1 MRKRLKILFVLFAV
15 ILFSSVGFGVYVADC
30 YPAAPVAIEAAGQAE
45 PGEGILVFHADE
57 PVAGLIF
64 YPGGKVAY
72 ESYAPLMSELSQRG
86 ILCVLIH
93 MPCNLAVLDVDAAKD
108 IPEQFPE
115 IRHWYIGGHSLGGA
129 MAASYAA
136 KHPDDFDGIVLL
148 AAYSTADLTQSGLQ
162 IVQIY
167 GTEDGV
173 MNRASYEKYAS
184 NLPEGSMEIILEGG
198 NHAGFGAYGP
208 QKKGW
213 RSGYFIGIPMGSDCR
228 CHFCNVFSELRGIK
242 GHSVR
247 KLNST

>member
-1 MRKRLKILFVLFAV
+1 MKKRRRIAGIILAL
-15 ILFSSVGFGVYVADC
+15 ILLLAIGFGVYVGDYYHAE
-30 YPAAPVAIEAAGQAE
+30 PVAIKAAGQAE
-45 PGEGILVFHADE
+45 QGDGILVFRPDE
-57 PVAGLIF
+57 PVAGIIF

-72 ESYAPLMSELSQRG
+72 EAYAPLMSELAQRG
-86 ILCVLIH
+86 ILCVLVH
-93 MPCNLAVLDVDAAKD
+93 MPCNLAVLDMDAAKG
-108 IPEQFPE
+108 IPEQFP
-115 IRHWYIGGHSLGGA
+115 IIQNWYIGGHSLGGA

-208 QKKGW
+208 QKKDGALDISPESQW
-213 RSGYFIGIPMGSDCR
+213 AQTADAIFAMCSQSCA
-228 CHFCNVFSELRGIK
+228 E
-242 GHSVR
+242 
-247 KLNST
+247 

>member
-1 MRKRLKILFVLFAV
+1 M
-15 ILFSSVGFGVYVADC
+15 ADC
-30 YPAAPVAIEAAGQAE
+30 YPAAPVAIEAARQAE

-72 ESYAPLMSELSQRG
+72 ESYAPLMSALSQRG

-108 IPEQFPE
+108 IPEQLPE

-208 QKKGW
+208 QKKDGALDISPESQW
-213 RSGYFIGIPMGSDCR
+213 AQTADAIFAMCSQSCA
-228 CHFCNVFSELRGIK
+228 E
-242 GHSVR
+242 
-247 KLNST
+247 

>member
-1 MRKRLKILFVLFAV
+1 MKKRLKILFVLLAV
-15 ILFSSVGFGVYVADC
+15 ILFSAACFGVYVADC

-72 ESYAPLMSELSQRG
+72 ESYAPLMSALSQRG

-208 QKKGW
+208 QKKDGALDISPESQW
-213 RSGYFIGIPMGSDCR
+213 AQTADAIFAMCSQSCA
-228 CHFCNVFSELRGIK
+228 E
-242 GHSVR
+242 
-247 KLNST
+247 

>member
-1 MRKRLKILFVLFAV
+1 MGKRRKILCVLVAV
-15 ILFSSVGFGVYVADC
+15 ILFCAIGFGAYVADD
-30 YPAAPVAIEAAGQAE
+30 YPAEPVAIEAAGQAE

-72 ESYAPLMSELSQRG
+72 ESYAPLMAELSQRG
-86 ILCVLIH
+86 ILCVLVH

-208 QKKGW
+208 QKKDGALDISPESQW
-213 RSGYFIGIPMGSDCR
+213 AQTADTIFAMCSQSRA
-228 CHFCNVFSELRGIK
+228 E
-242 GHSVR
+242 
-247 KLNST
+247 

>member
-1 MRKRLKILFVLFAV
+1 MRKRLKILAVLLAV
-15 ILFSSVGFGVYVADC
+15 ILLCSVGFGIYVADF
-30 YPAAPVAIEAAGQAE
+30 YPAEPVAMEAAGQAE
-45 PGEGILVFHADE
+45 PGEGILVFYPDE

-72 ESYAPLMSELSQRG
+72 ESYAPLMSALSQRG
-86 ILCVLIH
+86 ILCVLVQ
-93 MPCNLAVLDVDAAKD
+93 MPCNLAVLDADAAKG
-108 IPEQFPE
+108 IAEQFPE

-136 KHPDDFDGIVLL
+136 EHPDDFDGIVLL

-208 QKKGW
+208 QKKD
-213 RSGYFIGIPMGSDCR
+213 GIPDISPESQWAQTADAIFAMCSQSCA
-228 CHFCNVFSELRGIK
+228 E
-242 GHSVR
+242 
-247 KLNST
+247 

>member
-1 MRKRLKILFVLFAV
+1 MKKRRRIAGIILAL
-15 ILFSSVGFGVYVADC
+15 ILLLAIGFGVYVADD
-30 YPAAPVAIEAAGQAE
+30 YPAAPVAIEDAGQAE
-45 PGEGILVFHADE
+45 QGDGILVFRPDE
-57 PVAGLIF
+57 PVAGIIF

-72 ESYAPLMSELSQRG
+72 EAYAPLMSELAQRN
-86 ILCVLIH
+86 ILCVLVH
-93 MPCNLAVLDVDAAKD
+93 MPCNLAVLDMDAAKG

-184 NLPEGSMEIILEGG
+184 NLPEGSMEVILEGG

-208 QKKGW
+208 QKKDGTLDISPESQW
-213 RSGYFIGIPMGSDCR
+213 AQTADAIFAMCSQSCA
-228 CHFCNVFSELRGIK
+228 E
-242 GHSVR
+242 
-247 KLNST
+247 